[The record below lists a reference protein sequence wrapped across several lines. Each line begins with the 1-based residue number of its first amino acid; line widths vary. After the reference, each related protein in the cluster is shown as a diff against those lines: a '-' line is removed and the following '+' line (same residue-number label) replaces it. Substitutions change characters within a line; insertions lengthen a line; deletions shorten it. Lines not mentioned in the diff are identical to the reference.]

1 MPKSTKQPKLQP
13 VRVGDIATRFGVSLS
28 TAYRIA
34 RRHAPPRANDNHP
47 FELTVEWL
55 EQIERTYL
63 AEKQNP
69 NLAARFALL
78 TAAEIA
84 KESGDASTFED
95 GRENLRVHETEA
107 GFVIR
112 RKGKHST
119 CDSTNVF
126 SDRGAADGY
135 LTRAQLAAIG
145 RGLTAED
152 GWAQQHNV
160 DLWPDELSAEMKAL
174 VFFVKLAMG
183 SDLAERIEWGPKQY
197 PSAGGSEER

>member
-34 RRHAPPRANDNHP
+34 RHHAPPRANDNEP
-47 FELTVEWL
+47 FDLTVGWL
-55 EQIERTYL
+55 EQVERAYL

-84 KESGDASTFED
+84 KEQGDKIIFTDSRQAME
-95 GRENLRVHETEA
+95 VHETEA

-112 RKGKHST
+112 RKGKRST
-119 CDSTNVF
+119 RDSTKVF
-126 SDRGAADGY
+126 SDRVAAEEY
-135 LTRAQLAAIG
+135 LTTMMIADIG

-152 GWAQQHNV
+152 GWVHQNNV
-160 DLWPDELSAEMKAL
+160 DLWPDELNAEMRAL
-174 VFFVKLAMG
+174 VFLVKLAMD

-197 PSAGGSEER
+197 PSATKAEVR